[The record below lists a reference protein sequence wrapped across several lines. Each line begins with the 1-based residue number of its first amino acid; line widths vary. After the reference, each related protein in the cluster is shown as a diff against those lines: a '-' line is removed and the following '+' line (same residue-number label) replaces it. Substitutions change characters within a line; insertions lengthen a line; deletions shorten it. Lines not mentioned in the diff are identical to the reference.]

1 MSPSTRTPVGSTNLE
16 DVTREAVEKSQR
28 VLTETQA
35 KADALISTMQRVAG
49 GHGWTGADTPSGRV
63 VSYVQERSAE
73 IERLFENQAGVAKSF
88 NIVLF
93 GRTGAGKSTLIET
106 LTRGTGSLVSHGE
119 SDWTTDVEPKT
130 WNACKVYDTPG
141 VNGWGRKNKRA
152 DLEERARRAVEVADF
167 VLICFDSQSQQA
179 SEFEK
184 VAAWVKRFNKPVIAV
199 LNARNPVWR
208 FPPRVS
214 VGAARANVSL
224 AVAQHAGNIKDE
236 LAEVGLYQVPVVA
249 IASKRA
255 LFARASLPFEGPD
268 RETLESYRSE
278 YSVEKLEAWSNFRA
292 LEGLLVRC
300 ISEHGVTM
308 RLAALHDQ
316 LRGVLDVLS
325 EGVARHTRETVEAAS
340 SVETQAVGPLLKLL
354 GYPATAERRAA
365 YHKDGTDQ
373 LEALEQLSGRFQA
386 PSSGEFEVYVEQRLT
401 AELGTLRSVSLVE
414 AEEAITYAF
423 DRGASISGEEVS
435 RRCFDSDKM
444 EAAAAKI
451 LNEAVKFINRRT
463 RLTYRDSVADLKARI
478 AATTDIEGDAG
489 VGWKYGAWGMKGAG
503 VLGGVVSVIGT
514 MALATNPLGWVALGA
529 GTIAS
534 LLFGWLGGKARK
546 KAEEEKLGARLTAL
560 AAVRQN
566 VHAVYDDFTDR
577 VTQAAAGIGAG
588 AAAKLALPAI
598 EQALDLRRLAKSCA
612 DIGHAARVIMEEMP
626 AKADPQILVW
636 ETKEACERA
645 AFARAEASALH
656 WLGESWID
664 DPEGLLRQYQKSEQS
679 RQASFNPGL
688 LASLIGGARD
698 IWLRVTSDIA
708 PGAGRAWLSEVSKEL
723 AEDELAQPLSA
734 ELQAIADRNRP
745 SLYLV
750 GDYNAGKSSFIKR
763 LLLDAG
769 EAVPP
774 ALQIRSNPTTDRVH
788 QYAWGK
794 VDLIDIPG
802 FQSSNESHGEVARR
816 TFPDASAILYLFQP
830 NLVVGDDSGMQTVLL
845 GDRARGI
852 APKVSR
858 TFFIINRGDE
868 LGVDPAIARPRYK
881 ELAERKRTELSQAL
895 ASRGINICP
904 ELILCMASDPY
915 GLVGN
920 RLDASS
926 SSYDDHRNWDGFQ
939 QFMRAFRDV
948 EGSLLRTGVDRSILE
963 GGMAR
968 LARLADERAGEAKQL
983 RAQAEVLRQ
992 MEALVLEYKAE
1003 GHRLAAEYRARLE
1016 RVVEDHTSILRED
1029 ILSEQDPARLNLK
1042 AAALGKWFKDPALT
1056 VELEQCSKQA
1066 YAALQAWSGRTSE
1079 AIDRRLDS
1087 AEFRAAF
1094 PDPNFSGGPDA
1105 PDDNQTTLLIKDVLG
1120 KAGKAGSWMRGA
1132 TRDVVYKLG
1141 KSLGFKFKPWGA
1153 VKLAKNLGKAGAV
1166 LAVVGVV
1173 WDVADA
1179 FLDERRLGKREES
1192 RKAVAKWL
1200 SESAAVVV
1208 QMIADGSEAE
1218 PGLMQSAAA
1227 AIDRLDKYLVEIK
1240 TEADTLQAAI
1250 DALDARRMVYAALH
1264 GKAELALGGHIWE
1277 AT

>member
-1 MSPSTRTPVGSTNLE
+1 MGSTNLE

-28 VLTETQA
+28 ILTETQA
-35 KADALISTMQRVAG
+35 KADALISTMQRVTG
-49 GHGWTGADTPSGRV
+49 GHGWTGADTPSGRFV
-63 VSYVQERSAE
+63 LYVHERSTE

-119 SDWTTDVEPKT
+119 SDWTTDLEPKT

-141 VNGWGRKNKRA
+141 VNGWGTKNKRA

-167 VLICFDSQSQQA
+167 VLVCFDSQSQQA

-208 FPPRVS
+208 FPLRVF

-236 LAEVGLYQVPVVA
+236 LAKVGLYQVPVVA

-268 RETLESYRSE
+268 RETLEFYRSE
-278 YSVEKLEAWSNFRA
+278 YGVEKLEAWSNFRA

-316 LRGVLDVLS
+316 LRGVLDILS
-325 EGVARHTRETVEAAS
+325 EDMARHTRETIEAAS
-340 SVETQAVGPLLKLL
+340 SVETQAVGPLLKVL

-365 YHKDGTDQ
+365 YHKDGADQ
-373 LEALEQLSGRFQA
+373 LAELEQLAGRFQA
-386 PSSGEFEVYVEQRLT
+386 PSSGEFEVYVEQRM
-401 AELGTLRSVSLVE
+401 AEELGALRSASLVE

-423 DRGASISGEEVS
+423 DQGAAISGEDVS
-435 RRCFDSDKM
+435 RRCFDSEKM
-444 EAAAAKI
+444 EAVAAKI
-451 LNEAVKFINRRT
+451 LKEAIEFINRCT
-463 RLTYRDSVADLKARI
+463 RLAYRDSVADLKARI
-478 AATTDIEGDAG
+478 AETTDIEGDAG
-489 VGWKYGAWGMKGAG
+489 AGWKYGAWGMKGAG
-503 VLGGVVSVIGT
+503 VLGGVVSVLGT
-514 MALATNPLGWVALGA
+514 VALTNGWNPIGWYAA
-529 GTIAS
+529 GMLLIGSVAS
-534 LLFGWLGGKARK
+534 ILFGWLGGKARK
-546 KAEEEKLGARLTAL
+546 KAEAEKLGARLTAL

-566 VHAVYDDFTDR
+566 VHAVYDDFKDR
-577 VTQAAAGIGAG
+577 VTQAAADIAAG
-588 AAAKLALPAI
+588 AAAQLALPAI
-598 EQALDLRRLAKSCA
+598 EQALILRRLAQSCA
-612 DIGHAARVIMEEMP
+612 NIAHAARVIMDEMP

-636 ETKEACERA
+636 ETKAACERE
-645 AFARAEASALH
+645 AFAGTKASALH

-664 DPEGLLRQYQKSEQS
+664 DPEGLLRQHQKSEHT
-679 RQASFNPGL
+679 RQAPFDPGL
-688 LASLIGGARD
+688 LDNLFGGARD
-698 IWLRVTSDIA
+698 IWLSVTSDVV
-708 PGAGRAWLSEVSKEL
+708 PGAGRVWLSQVSKEL
-723 AEDELAQPLSA
+723 AEDELAQPLRA

-745 SLYLV
+745 RLYLI

-769 EAVPP
+769 ETVSP
-774 ALQIRSNPTTDRVH
+774 ALQIRSNPTTDGVH
-788 QYAWGK
+788 QYAWGQ

-830 NLVVGDDSGMQTVLL
+830 NLVVGDDFGMQTVLL

-868 LGVDPAIARPRYK
+868 LGVDPAVARARYK

-895 ASRGINICP
+895 TSRGINISP

-939 QFMRAFRDV
+939 QFMKAFRDV
-948 EGSLLRTGVDRSILE
+948 EGSLLRSGVDRSILE

-968 LARLADERAGEAKQL
+968 LARLADERAGEGKQL
-983 RAQAEVLRQ
+983 RAKAKVIRQ
-992 MEALVLEYKAE
+992 MEELVLECKAE
-1003 GHRLAAEYRARLE
+1003 GHRLAAEHRARLE
-1016 RVVEDHTSILRED
+1016 WLVDDHTSTLKED
-1029 ILSEQDPARLNLK
+1029 ILSEQDSVRLNLK
-1042 AAALGKWFKDPALT
+1042 AVKLGKWYKDPALT
-1056 VELEQCSKQA
+1056 VELVQWNKQA
-1066 YAALQAWSGRTSE
+1066 YGALQGWSARTSE
-1079 AIDRRLDS
+1079 AINRRLDS

-1094 PDPNFSGGPDA
+1094 PDPNFSGSPDA
-1105 PDDNQTTLLIKDVLG
+1105 PDDDQTTLLIKDVLG
-1120 KAGKAGSWMRGA
+1120 KAWKVGSWMGGA
-1132 TRDVVYKLG
+1132 TRNVVYDIG
-1141 KSLGFKFKPWGA
+1141 KSLCVKFKPWGA

-1173 WDVADA
+1173 WDFADA

-1200 SESAAVVV
+1200 SESATVVV

-1227 AIDRLDKYLVEIK
+1227 AINRLDEYLVEIK

>member
-1 MSPSTRTPVGSTNLE
+1 MASTNLE
-16 DVTREAVEKSQR
+16 DVTREAVEKSQL
-28 VLTETQA
+28 VLAEIQA
-35 KADALISTMQRVAG
+35 KADALVSTMQRVAG
-49 GHGWTGADTPSGRV
+49 GHGWTGADTPSGRFV
-63 VSYVQERSAE
+63 LYVQERSAE
-73 IERLFENQAGVAKSF
+73 IERLFAKQAGVAESF

-106 LTRGTGSLVSHGE
+106 LTRGTGSPVSHGE
-119 SDWTTDVEPKT
+119 SDWTTDVEPKP

-167 VLICFDSQSQQA
+167 VLVCFDSQSQQA

-184 VAAWVKRFNKPVIAV
+184 VAAWVKQFNKPVIAV

-214 VGAARANVSL
+214 AGAARANVSL

-236 LAEVGLYQVPVVA
+236 LAKVGLYQVPVVA

-255 LFARASLPFEGPD
+255 LFARASLPFAGPD
-268 RETLESYRSE
+268 RETLELYRSE
-278 YSVEKLEAWSNFRA
+278 YGVEKLEAWSNFRV

-300 ISEHGVTM
+300 ISEHAVTM
-308 RLAALHDQ
+308 RMAVLHDQ

-325 EGVARHTRETVEAAS
+325 EGMARHMRESIEAAA

-354 GYPATAERRAA
+354 GYPTTAERRAA
-365 YHKDGTDQ
+365 YHKDGADQ
-373 LEALEQLSGRFQA
+373 LAALEQLSGRFQA
-386 PSSGEFEVYVEQRLT
+386 PSYGEFEVYVEQRLT
-401 AELGTLRSVSLVE
+401 AALGALRSSSLVE
-414 AEEAITYAF
+414 AEEAVTYAF
-423 DRGASISGEEVS
+423 DRGAPISGEEVS

-444 EAAAAKI
+444 EATAAI
-451 LNEAVKFINRRT
+451 SLNEAVAFVNRRT
-463 RLTYRDSVADLKARI
+463 KLAYCDSFADLQARI
-478 AATTDIEGDAG
+478 AATADIDGDAG

-503 VLGGVVSVIGT
+503 VLGGVASVIGT
-514 MALATNPLGWVALGA
+514 IMLTSNPVGWVVLGA

-546 KAEEEKLGARLTAL
+546 KAEAEKLGARLTAL

-566 VHAVYDDFTDR
+566 VHAVYDDFMGR
-577 VTQAAAGIGAG
+577 VTQAAAGIAAG
-588 AAAKLALPAI
+588 AAAMLALPAV
-598 EQALDLRRLAKSCA
+598 EQALILRRLAQSCA
-612 DIGHAARVIMEEMP
+612 DIGHAARGIMEEMP

-636 ETKEACERA
+636 EIKEACERA

-664 DPEGLLRQYQKSEQS
+664 DPEGLLCQYQKNEPI
-679 RQASFNPGL
+679 RQAPFNPGL
-688 LASLIGGARD
+688 LASLFSGMRD

-708 PGAGRAWLSEVSKEL
+708 PGAGRAWLGQVSLAL
-723 AEDELAQPLSA
+723 AEDELAQPFCA
-734 ELQAIADRNRP
+734 ELHAIAARNRP
-745 SLYLV
+745 RLYLV

-769 EAVPP
+769 EVVPP
-774 ALQIRSNPTTDRVH
+774 ELQIRSNPTTDRVH

-794 VDLIDIPG
+794 VDLIDVPG
-802 FQSSNESHGEVARR
+802 FQSSNESHYEVARR
-816 TFPDASAILYLFQP
+816 TFPDASAILYLFQT
-830 NLVVGDDSGMQTVLL
+830 NLVLGDDSTMQVVLR

-852 APKVSR
+852 APKASR
-858 TFFIINRGDE
+858 TFFIINRADE
-868 LGVDPAIARPRYK
+868 LGVDPAVATERYK
-881 ELAERKRTELSQAL
+881 ELAERKQTELSQAL
-895 ASRGINICP
+895 ASRGVNIAP
-904 ELILCMASDPY
+904 ERILCMASDPY

-920 RLDASS
+920 RADASS
-926 SSYDDHRNWDGFQ
+926 ASYDGHRHWDGFQ
-939 QFMRAFRDV
+939 QFMKAFRDI
-948 EGSLLRTGVDRSILE
+948 EASLLRTGVDRSLLE

-968 LARLADERAGEAKQL
+968 LARLADECASEAKQL
-983 RAQAEVLRQ
+983 GAKADVMRQ
-992 MEALVLEYKAE
+992 IEALVQECKAE
-1003 GHRLAAEYRARLE
+1003 GHRLAAEHRARLE
-1016 RVVEDHTSILRED
+1016 RLVEDHAATLKED
-1029 ILSEQDPARLNLK
+1029 ILSEQDPVRLNLK
-1042 AAALGKWFKDPALT
+1042 AEKLGKWYKDAALT
-1056 VELEQCSKQA
+1056 VELKQWSKQA
-1066 YAALQAWSGRTSE
+1066 HGAFQGWNARTSE

-1094 PDPNFSGGPDA
+1094 PDPTFSGGPDA
-1105 PDDNQTTLLIKDVLG
+1105 PGDNQTTLLIKDVFG
-1120 KAGKAGSWMRGA
+1120 KAAKAGSWMRGA
-1132 TRDVVYKLG
+1132 TRDVVYGIG

-1179 FLDERRLGKREES
+1179 FLDERRHGKREES
-1192 RKAVAKWL
+1192 RKGVAKWL
-1200 SESAAVVV
+1200 SESAAVIV
-1208 QMIADGSEAE
+1208 QMIADGNEAE

-1227 AIDRLDKYLVEIK
+1227 AIDRLDEFLVEIK

-1250 DALDARRMVYAALH
+1250 DTLDARRMVYAALRS
-1264 GKAELALGGHIWE
+1264 KAELVLGGHIWE